1 MIDIRDKHDRIKNQE
16 GLDFEGLDWYAVGQ
30 QVRDSLLGREPTE
43 FEFAVIDESVE
54 SMKEKGFTHVD
65 GHRFTDGN
73 GHLFEVAEGD
83 DSLEAFLRGKDFT
96 INAIGMTPGEQNYHF
111 PLMNNY
117 EEDDDRPE
125 KPIDP
130 IKDLDEKVIRHTT
143 NQGFE
148 QLDDAEVRLELM
160 KDNFPDFSVADE
172 TENLLKRE

>member
-1 MIDIRDKHDRIKNQE
+1 MIDIRDKHERIRNQD
-16 GLDFEGLDWYAVGQ
+16 GLDCEDLDWYAVGQ
-30 QVRDSLLGREPTE
+30 HVRDSLLGRDPKE

-54 SMKEKGFTHVD
+54 SMKERGFTHVE
-65 GHRFTDGN
+65 GQVFTDGN
-73 GHLFEVAEGD
+73 GHLFEVAEEN

-96 INAIGMTPGEQNYHF
+96 VNAIGMTPGEQNYHF

-143 NQGFE
+143 NEGFE
-148 QLDDAEVRLELM
+148 QLDDAEVRLEMM
-160 KDNFPDFSVADE
+160 KDKFPEFSVADE
-172 TENLLKRE
+172 TENLLKSE